1 LDKNKKMKAFFEDLL
16 TTSPTL
22 SANASRRKWLKDI
35 GHVRPVGNE
44 TPQKKAPLICYI

>member
-1 LDKNKKMKAFFEDLL
+1 MKAFFEDLL